1 MTGKLM
7 LPQAFEPARAFFEQ
21 SVQPYIHITLQ
32 KDESISRTDSKLFGV
47 PYFPLNM
54 PFPTN
59 KDNRPL
65 KLLAQLNFAQMPN
78 FSYFPTTGILQFFID
93 PYDDIHGMDFDDGTN
108 QAGFRVIYHEAV
120 EQMMA
125 EQELPTYDESEL
137 MMPGVQ
143 EVKMHFTQKTQ
154 PISLED
160 FRAQHLP
167 NEVAEQYDAWDDY
180 IKLHYNE
187 PLHQVGGYS
196 FFTQTDPREYE
207 YSDYT
212 VMLLQIDSQMD
223 LDLLWGDVGIAN
235 FFVTEEQLKN
245 RDFSRVL
252 YNWDCG

>member
-93 PYDDIHGMDFDDGTN
+93 P
-108 QAGFRVIYHEAV
+108 
-120 EQMMA
+120 
-125 EQELPTYDESEL
+125 
-137 MMPGVQ
+137 
-143 EVKMHFTQKTQ
+143 
-154 PISLED
+154 
-160 FRAQHLP
+160 
-167 NEVAEQYDAWDDY
+167 
-180 IKLHYNE
+180 
-187 PLHQVGGYS
+187 
-196 FFTQTDPREYE
+196 
-207 YSDYT
+207 
-212 VMLLQIDSQMD
+212 
-223 LDLLWGDVGIAN
+223 
-235 FFVTEEQLKN
+235 
-245 RDFSRVL
+245 
-252 YNWDCG
+252 

>member
-1 MTGKLM
+1 
-7 LPQAFEPARAFFEQ
+7 
-21 SVQPYIHITLQ
+21 
-32 KDESISRTDSKLFGV
+32 
-47 PYFPLNM
+47 
-54 PFPTN
+54 
-59 KDNRPL
+59 
-65 KLLAQLNFAQMPN
+65 
-78 FSYFPTTGILQFFID
+78 
-93 PYDDIHGMDFDDGTN
+93 MDFDDGTN
-108 QAGFRVIYHEAV
+108 QAGFRVIYHETI
-120 EQMMA
+120 EPMIA
-125 EQELPTYDESEL
+125 EDELPTYDEDEM
-137 MMPGVQ
+137 MMPGAQ
-143 EVKMHFTQKTQ
+143 QVKMHFTQKTQ

-167 NEVAEQYDAWDDY
+167 DEVAEQYDAWDDY
-180 IKLHYNE
+180 IELHYNE
-187 PLHQVGGYS
+187 PLHQVGGYA